1 MQIASPIAIR
11 FPAVPGFQRKDMDI
25 RIGGRAWQSGRHGSA
40 LVLNAFVNLQPKS
53 KPRTLKSALKKA
65 NAVAGNNRE

>member
-11 FPAVPGFQRKDMDI
+11 FPAVSGFQRKEMDI

-40 LVLNAFVNLQPKS
+40 LVLNAFVNLQQNRSLEPG
-53 KPRTLKSALKKA
+53 RAL
-65 NAVAGNNRE
+65 